1 MLKLTELL
9 NEINL
14 KNILGDEITGEEKGR
29 HSAVYD
35 YKPDPTK
42 IVKTNKNT
50 SKKLN
55 KQIINDL
62 VLMNDHPDISAKIF
76 EITPYYAV
84 IEKLNNSKVNKD
96 LFLLRKEITN
106 DDDFFIFESMKM
118 HIINNTIKKITSQIK
133 SKEILDIAN
142 KYISLI
148 KKAINA
154 FGEDVDIHAGN
165 IGYDRQ
171 GNIKLLDI

>member
-1 MLKLTELL
+1 MLKLSKLL

-14 KNILGDEITGEEKGR
+14 KNILGDEITSEEKGR

-42 IVKTNKNT
+42 IVKTNKNLD
-50 SKKLN
+50 KKLN
-55 KQIINDL
+55 KQIVNDL
-62 VLMNDHPDISAKIF
+62 MLMNNHPDITAKVF

-84 IEKLNNSKVNKD
+84 IEKLNNPKVNKD
-96 LFLLRKEITN
+96 LFILREEITN
-106 DDDFFIFESMKM
+106 EDDFFVFESMKM
-118 HIINNTIKKITSQIK
+118 YIINNTIKKLTSQIK
-133 SKEILDIAN
+133 SQSTLDIAN

-148 KKAINA
+148 KNAIKA

-165 IGYDRQ
+165 MGYDKQ
-171 GNIKLLDI
+171 GNVKLLDI

>member
-1 MLKLTELL
+1 MLKLSKLL

-14 KNILGDEITGEEKGR
+14 KNILGDEITSEEKGR

-42 IVKTNKNT
+42 IVKTNKNLD
-50 SKKLN
+50 KKLN
-55 KQIINDL
+55 KQIVNDL
-62 VLMNDHPDISAKIF
+62 MLMNNHPDIAAKVF

-84 IEKLNNSKVNKD
+84 IEKLNNPKVNKD
-96 LFLLRKEITN
+96 LSILRKEITN
-106 DDDFFIFESMKM
+106 EDDFFVFESMKM
-118 HIINNTIKKITSQIK
+118 YIINNTIKKLTSQIK
-133 SKEILDIAN
+133 SQSTLDIAN

-148 KKAINA
+148 KNAIKA

-165 IGYDRQ
+165 MGYDKQ
-171 GNIKLLDI
+171 GNVKLLDI

>member
-14 KNILGDEITGEEKGR
+14 KNILGDEITDDEKGR
-29 HSAVYD
+29 HSAVYE

-42 IVKTNKNT
+42 IVKINKKQN
-50 SKKLN
+50 KKLS
-55 KQIINDL
+55 KQVINDL
-62 VLMNDHPDISAKIF
+62 ILMNNNSDIAAKVF
-76 EITPYYAV
+76 EITPYYAI

-96 LFLLRKEITN
+96 LYTFRKEITN
-106 DDDFFIFESMKM
+106 EDDFFVFESIKM
-118 HIINNTIKKITSQIK
+118 YIIENKINKITSQIK
-133 SKEILDIAN
+133 SKDILNIAN

-148 KKAINA
+148 KKAIQA

-165 IGYDRQ
+165 MGYDRQ